1 VTLPQP
7 KPKSRASTAR
17 QRKDAERQPE
27 ESLAARLATLRE
39 AMTRAVML
47 PTDGLRDAL
56 DDAVSR
62 GRITRVD
69 AEELYQAL
77 LAAGRRQI
85 ETVLTDLEQLVGRS
99 RGASRD
105 RVLREVDRARRAT
118 GLGVTGFPI
127 SGYDDLVA
135 AEIISR
141 LDALSAPD
149 LRQVRDY
156 ERRHANRKTVLAA
169 VERKLS

>member
-1 VTLPQP
+1 MPQP
-7 KPKSRASTAR
+7 KSKSRASTSR
-17 QRKDAERQPE
+17 QRKAPEPRQQPDE
-27 ESLAARLATLRE
+27 NLATRLAALRE

-56 DDAVSR
+56 DDAVRR
-62 GRITRVD
+62 GRITRGD
-69 AEELYQAL
+69 AEELYQSL

-99 RGASRD
+99 RGASRE

-118 GLGVTGFPI
+118 GLSTSAFPI
-127 SGYDDLVA
+127 SGYDDLA
-135 AEIISR
+135 AAQITSR
-141 LDALSAPD
+141 LDDLSPTD
-149 LRQVRDY
+149 LRKVRDY

>member
-1 VTLPQP
+1 MPQP
-7 KPKSRASTAR
+7 KQKSRASSTR
-17 QRKDAERQPE
+17 QRKPPERQPDE
-27 ESLAARLATLRE
+27 NLATRLASLRE

-56 DDAVSR
+56 DDAVRR
-62 GRITRVD
+62 GRITRSD
-69 AEELYQAL
+69 SEELYQSL

-85 ETVLTDLEQLVGRS
+85 ETVLTDLEQLLGRS

-105 RVLREVDRARRAT
+105 RVLREVKRAT
-118 GLGVTGFPI
+118 GLGGTASFPI
-127 SGYDDLVA
+127 DDYDDLA
-135 AEIISR
+135 AAQITSR
-141 LDALSAPD
+141 LDGLSTTD
-149 LRQVRDY
+149 LRKIRDY

>member
-1 VTLPQP
+1 LPQP

-17 QRKDAERQPE
+17 QRKEAERQQDD
-27 ESLAARLATLRE
+27 SLATRLASLRE

-56 DDAVSR
+56 DDAVRR
-62 GRITRVD
+62 GRITRAD
-69 AEELYQAL
+69 AEDLYQSL

-85 ETVLTDLEQLVGRS
+85 ETVLSDLEQLVGRS
-99 RGASRD
+99 RGASKD
-105 RVLREVDRARRAT
+105 RVMREVDRARRAT
-118 GLGVTGFPI
+118 GLSTSSFPI
-127 SGYDDLVA
+127 AGYDDLVA

-141 LDALSAPD
+141 LDALSPAD
-149 LRQVRDY
+149 LREVRDY

>member
-1 VTLPQP
+1 MPQP
-7 KPKSRASTAR
+7 KPKSRASSTR
-17 QRKDAERQPE
+17 QRKAQEAQPDE
-27 ESLAARLATLRE
+27 NLATRLASLRE

-56 DDAVSR
+56 DDAVRR

-69 AEELYQAL
+69 AEELYQSL

-85 ETVLTDLEQLVGRS
+85 ETVLTDLEQLLGRS
-99 RGASRD
+99 RGASRE
-105 RVLREVDRARRAT
+105 RVLREVDRAKRAT
-118 GLGVTGFPI
+118 GITTGSFPI
-127 SGYDDLVA
+127 SGYDDLA
-135 AEIISR
+135 AAQITGR
-141 LDALSAPD
+141 LDGLSPAD
-149 LRQVRDY
+149 LRKVRDY

>member
-1 VTLPQP
+1 MPQP
-7 KPKSRASTAR
+7 KPKSRASTNR
-17 QRKDAERQPE
+17 QRKEPERPPE
-27 ESLAARLATLRE
+27 ESVASRLAALRE

-56 DDAVSR
+56 DDAVRR
-62 GRITRVD
+62 GRITRAD
-69 AEELYQAL
+69 AEDLYQSL

-85 ETVLTDLEQLVGRS
+85 ETVLSDLEQMLGRS

-105 RVLREVDRARRAT
+105 RVMREVDRARRAT
-118 GLGVTGFPI
+118 GLTTSAFPI
-127 SGYDDLVA
+127 SGYDDLA
-135 AEIISR
+135 AAQITSR
-141 LDALSAPD
+141 LDDLSPTD
-149 LRQVRDY
+149 LRKVRDY